1 LKWVHRNLKKLK
13 LHIIILKLTYTLIP
27 SMQGLYLGASLLGS
41 WLLLRWT
48 LKKLDPNESNKKQ
61 VSSPTH
67 TTAVFHSLPLFRS
80 SLPTPLS
87 THSPF
92 PLSPFL
98 KSNQRKE
105 RQKSLSKI
113 VGRPVQTDGAFED
126 LIAQEVVNPASIDTT
141 LSDIGGLDDV
151 IEDLNRNVIT
161 PMKQPHLF
169 RTSLLRQKKGVLLY
183 GPPGTGKTML
193 AKALAKECDAVF
205 INLKPSTM
213 LSKWFGETNKLIAA
227 VWTLACK
234 LQPAIIFID
243 EVDALLGER
252 RSSEHEAMTA
262 MKTEFMQLWEGFESR
277 TGSNIVV
284 LGATNKKHALDEAVL
299 RRFSL
304 QYEIKVPNERQ
315 RMAILKIT
323 ISRHLGELGEGS
335 VDPALLDT
343 TPPTSVEVIESGSD
357 DKKNNNNRQKKDQQ
371 QQQQQQELT
380 ALWELARQT
389 EGYSGSDLNELCSLA
404 AARPVYE
411 YIEGPEEKGEEGGP
425 SSSSSSL
432 LLLSP
437 GGTRRSSTPSSG
449 DNTITM
455 RQLSMNDFREAMKY
469 YTPPSRYAQHTIA
482 TGNSNGN
489 GVTNGNG
496 GDDIAKRIAEVMLG
510 LKTMG
515 YY

>member
-1 LKWVHRNLKKLK
+1 MKWVDRNFKRLN

-67 TTAVFHSLPLFRS
+67 TAVVSRSLPLFRS

-87 THSPF
+87 THSPS
-92 PLSPFL
+92 PLPPFL
-98 KSNQRKE
+98 IYNQRKE
-105 RQKSLSKI
+105 RQKTLSKI

-304 QYEIKVPNERQ
+304 QYEIKVPDEHQ
-315 RMAILKIT
+315 RVAILKIT

-335 VDPALLDT
+335 VDPTLLDA
-343 TPPTSVEVIESGSD
+343 TPPTSVVDSGSD

-371 QQQQQQELT
+371 QHQQQELT
-380 ALWELARQT
+380 ALWELAMQT

-411 YIEGPEEKGEEGGP
+411 YIEGPKENREEDGP
-425 SSSSSSL
+425 SSS

-437 GGTRRSSTPSSG
+437 GGSRRSSTPSDS
-449 DNTITM
+449 TITM

-469 YTPPSRYAQHTIA
+469 YTPPSRYAQHAIA
-482 TGNSNGN
+482 TGNSN

>member
-1 LKWVHRNLKKLK
+1 
-13 LHIIILKLTYTLIP
+13 
-27 SMQGLYLGASLLGS
+27 
-41 WLLLRWT
+41 
-48 LKKLDPNESNKKQ
+48 
-61 VSSPTH
+61 
-67 TTAVFHSLPLFRS
+67 
-80 SLPTPLS
+80 
-87 THSPF
+87 
-92 PLSPFL
+92 
-98 KSNQRKE
+98 
-105 RQKSLSKI
+105 
-113 VGRPVQTDGAFED
+113 
-126 LIAQEVVNPASIDTT
+126 
-141 LSDIGGLDDV
+141 
-151 IEDLNRNVIT
+151 
-161 PMKQPHLF
+161 
-169 RTSLLRQKKGVLLY
+169 
-183 GPPGTGKTML
+183 ML

-304 QYEIKVPNERQ
+304 QYEIKVPDEHQ
-315 RMAILKIT
+315 RVAILKIT

-335 VDPALLDT
+335 VDPTLLDA
-343 TPPTSVEVIESGSD
+343 TPPTSVVDSGSD

-371 QQQQQQELT
+371 QHQQQELT
-380 ALWELARQT
+380 ALWELAMQT

-411 YIEGPEEKGEEGGP
+411 YIEGPKENREEDGP
-425 SSSSSSL
+425 SSS

-437 GGTRRSSTPSSG
+437 GGSRRSSTPSDS
-449 DNTITM
+449 TITM

-469 YTPPSRYAQHTIA
+469 YTPPSRYAQHAIA
-482 TGNSNGN
+482 TGNSN